1 MFSKYIVKLAFG
13 LHNSNR
19 YNNTKKF
26 FYDILENQNYSYKK
40 IVDLFLIILILS
52 SIVELI
58 YSIKNSV
65 PMWMHIFDYYIVTI
79 IFGTEYILRLW
90 IHSDIHKIIIREYE
104 TSQFLKSKFN
114 FYTTLLKVLSEKW
127 DYIRSPA
134 AIIDLIAIIPIYRE
148 FRILRIFKL
157 LRYTKSIGQFID
169 VLKTKRFELM
179 TLFLLLIF
187 LIGTAGV
194 AMYAVEGNINKNIN
208 SLFDAVY
215 WALIT
220 TSTVGYGDIAPVT
233 TMGRVISMITII
245 NGLVLMAFA
254 TSVIVSAFL
263 DKLGEIKDN
272 RIIETINKEDK
283 FVIICGYG
291 QMVKML
297 LRQNNFDNKYVILE
311 KDPEITRQIAKDGF
325 NVITDDAS
333 RHDVLAQFN
342 IQYADISVLCLGNND
357 VENIYI
363 ILNAKSLSRDIKVI
377 ARASDQSM
385 KKKFILAGADH
396 IIIPN
401 QTANIMLLTSINQ
414 PVVYNVLHSLLAG
427 KNAAYLDEIKVLAYD
442 KLAGKSIE
450 ELEFKTKKL
459 LLIGIQRQSSSDFI
473 FNPPSSTILEPNDI
487 LLIMGLK
494 ISVEHFVNTFQRG
507 LK

>member
-1 MFSKYIVKLAFG
+1 VFSKYIVKLAFG

-245 NGLVLMAFA
+245 NGLV
-254 TSVIVSAFL
+254 
-263 DKLGEIKDN
+263 
-272 RIIETINKEDK
+272 
-283 FVIICGYG
+283 
-291 QMVKML
+291 
-297 LRQNNFDNKYVILE
+297 
-311 KDPEITRQIAKDGF
+311 
-325 NVITDDAS
+325 
-333 RHDVLAQFN
+333 
-342 IQYADISVLCLGNND
+342 
-357 VENIYI
+357 
-363 ILNAKSLSRDIKVI
+363 
-377 ARASDQSM
+377 
-385 KKKFILAGADH
+385 
-396 IIIPN
+396 
-401 QTANIMLLTSINQ
+401 
-414 PVVYNVLHSLLAG
+414 
-427 KNAAYLDEIKVLAYD
+427 
-442 KLAGKSIE
+442 
-450 ELEFKTKKL
+450 
-459 LLIGIQRQSSSDFI
+459 
-473 FNPPSSTILEPNDI
+473 
-487 LLIMGLK
+487 
-494 ISVEHFVNTFQRG
+494 
-507 LK
+507 